1 MRTFVIGRSP
11 EADIVLADASVGR
24 RHAELVVTDDGRF
37 HLTDCGGGDGTWRA
51 VARRGGEEIWERTRQ
66 SFVAVSQ
73 PLRFGSYRVTVQELL
88 SRRAPGLHDQGA
100 VGAPGG
106 VGGPGGGPG
115 GGTAGGSGEPA
126 LRGPVER
133 DPRTG
138 EIVRRRI

>member
-11 EADIVLADASVGR
+11 AADIVLADASVGR
-24 RHAELVVTDDGRF
+24 QHAELVITDDGRF

-51 VARRGGEEIWERTRQ
+51 VARRDGQEVWERTRQ
-66 SFVAVSQ
+66 SFVAAGQ
-73 PLRFGSYRVTVQELL
+73 PLRFGSYRTTVQELL
-88 SRRAPGLHDQGA
+88 ARRPTGPRDHGVPGSAAGLGGA
-100 VGAPGG
+100 GSAEPG
-106 VGGPGGGPG
+106 
-115 GGTAGGSGEPA
+115 

>member
-11 EADIVLADASVGR
+11 DADIVLADASVGR
-24 RHAELVVTDDGRF
+24 QHAELVITDDGRF

-51 VARRGGEEIWERTRQ
+51 VAVRAGQEVWERTRQ
-66 SFVAVSQ
+66 SFVAAGQ
-73 PLRFGSYRVTVQELL
+73 PLRFGSIRVTVQELL
-88 SRRAPGLHDQGA
+88 ARREPSPREQEAA
-100 VGAPGG
+100 
-106 VGGPGGGPG
+106 GPAGGGG
-115 GGTAGGSGEPA
+115 GAGATELG

>member
-11 EADIVLADASVGR
+11 DADIVLADASVGHC
-24 RHAELVVTDDGRF
+24 HAELVITDDGRF

-51 VARRGGEEIWERTRQ
+51 VALRGGQEVWERTRQ
-66 SFVAVSQ
+66 SFVAAGQ
-73 PLRFGSYRVTVQELL
+73 PLRFGSLRVTVQELL
-88 SRRAPGLHDQGA
+88 ARREPSPRDQEAAGLA
-100 VGAPGG
+100 
-106 VGGPGGGPG
+106 GGGGNG
-115 GGTAGGSGEPA
+115 GGTGEPG

>member
-11 EADIVLADASVGR
+11 DADIVLADASVGH
-24 RHAELVVTDDGRF
+24 RHAELVITDDGRF

-51 VARRGGEEIWERTRQ
+51 VALRGGQEVWERTRQ
-66 SFVAVSQ
+66 SFVASEQ
-73 PLRFGSYRVTVQELL
+73 PLRFGGLCVTVQELL
-88 SRRAPGLHDQGA
+88 ARREPNARDLETAGSSGGA
-100 VGAPGG
+100 TG
-106 VGGPGGGPG
+106 G
-115 GGTAGGSGEPA
+115 GGTGEPS

>member
-11 EADIVLADASVGR
+11 DADIVLADATVAR
-24 RHAELVVTDDGRF
+24 RHAELIISDDGRF

-51 VARRGGEEIWERTRQ
+51 VAQRDGREVWERTRQ
-66 SFVAVSQ
+66 SFVAAGQ
-73 PLRFGSYRVTVQELL
+73 PLRFGGFRTTVQELL
-88 SRRAPGLHDQGA
+88 AGRQSAARHHETA
-100 VGAPGG
+100 
-106 VGGPGGGPG
+106 GPAG
-115 GGTAGGSGEPA
+115 GGTGTGKPA

>member
-11 EADIVLADASVGR
+11 DADIVLADASVGR
-24 RHAELVVTDDGRF
+24 QHAELVITDDGRF

-51 VARRGGEEIWERTRQ
+51 VAVRAGQEVWERTRQ
-66 SFVAVSQ
+66 SFVAAGQ
-73 PLRFGSYRVTVQELL
+73 PLRFGSIRVTVQELL
-88 SRRAPGLHDQGA
+88 ARREPSPREHVIA
-100 VGAPGG
+100 VP
-106 VGGPGGGPG
+106 
-115 GGTAGGSGEPA
+115 AGGCAGETDPG

>member
-11 EADIVLADASVGR
+11 DADIVLADASVGR
-24 RHAELVVTDDGRF
+24 QHAELVITDDGRF

-51 VARRGGEEIWERTRQ
+51 VAMRAGQEVWERTRQ
-66 SFVAVSQ
+66 SFVAAGQ
-73 PLRFGSYRVTVQELL
+73 PLRFGDIRVTVQELL
-88 SRRAPGLHDQGA
+88 ARREPSPREQEAA
-100 VGAPGG
+100 
-106 VGGPGGGPG
+106 GPVG
-115 GGTAGGSGEPA
+115 GGTAEPG

>member
-11 EADIVLADASVGR
+11 AADIVLADASVGR
-24 RHAELVVTDDGRF
+24 QHAELVITDDGRF

-51 VARRGGEEIWERTRQ
+51 VAVRDGQEVWERTRQ
-66 SFVAVSQ
+66 SFVAAGQ
-73 PLRFGSYRVTVQELL
+73 PLRFGGYRTTVQELL
-88 SRRAPGLHDQGA
+88 ARRQPGPREQGA
-100 VGAPGG
+100 RGT
-106 VGGPGGGPG
+106 PGGG
-115 GGTAGGSGEPA
+115 AGGAEPG

>member
-11 EADIVLADASVGR
+11 DADIVLADASVGR
-24 RHAELVVTDDGRF
+24 QHAELVITDDGRF

-51 VARRGGEEIWERTRQ
+51 VALRDGQEVWERTRQ
-66 SFVAVSQ
+66 SFVAAGQ
-73 PLRFGSYRVTVQELL
+73 PLRFGSYRATVQELL
-88 SRRAPGLHDQGA
+88 ARRPPGPRTHGA
-100 VGAPGG
+100 AGSPG
-106 VGGPGGGPG
+106 GGGPG
-115 GGTAGGSGEPA
+115 GVDPG

>member
-11 EADIVLADASVGR
+11 DADIVLADASVGR
-24 RHAELVVTDDGRF
+24 QHAELVITDDGRF

-51 VARRGGEEIWERTRQ
+51 VAMRAGQEVWERTRQ
-66 SFVAVSQ
+66 SFVAAGQ
-73 PLRFGSYRVTVQELL
+73 PLRFGNIRVTVQELL
-88 SRRAPGLHDQGA
+88 ARREPSPREQEAAGQA
-100 VGAPGG
+100 
-106 VGGPGGGPG
+106 GGGG
-115 GGTAGGSGEPA
+115 GAGTAEPG

>member
-11 EADIVLADASVGR
+11 DADIVLADDSVGH
-24 RHAELVVTDDGRF
+24 RHAELVLTDDGRF

-51 VARRGGEEIWERTRQ
+51 VARQGGEEVWERTRQ
-66 SFVAVSQ
+66 SFVTASQ
-73 PLRFGSYRVTVQELL
+73 PLRFGGYRVTVQELL
-88 SRRAPGLHDQGA
+88 ARRTPDPQAKGT
-100 VGAPGG
+100 VGASGG
-106 VGGPGGGPG
+106 LGGG
-115 GGTAGGSGEPA
+115 GGSGEPA

>member
-11 EADIVLADASVGR
+11 DADIVLADASVGHQ
-24 RHAELVVTDDGRF
+24 HAELVITDDGRF

-51 VARRGGEEIWERTRQ
+51 VAVRDGQEVWERTRQ
-66 SFVAVSQ
+66 SFVAAGQ
-73 PLRFGSYRVTVQELL
+73 PLRFGRYRATVQDLL
-88 SRRAPGLHDQGA
+88 ARRPSGPRAHGA
-100 VGAPGG
+100 AGSSGG
-106 VGGPGGGPG
+106 
-115 GGTAGGSGEPA
+115 AGGAGATEPG

>member
-11 EADIVLADASVGR
+11 DADIVLADASVGR
-24 RHAELVVTDDGRF
+24 QHAELVITGDGRF

-51 VARRGGEEIWERTRQ
+51 VAVRAGQEVWERTRQ
-66 SFVAVSQ
+66 SFVAAGQ
-73 PLRFGSYRVTVQELL
+73 PLRFGSIRVTVQELL
-88 SRRAPGLHDQGA
+88 ARREPSPREHGMA
-100 VGAPGG
+100 
-106 VGGPGGGPG
+106 GPAGGGGAGATDPG
-115 GGTAGGSGEPA
+115 

>member
-11 EADIVLADASVGR
+11 DADIVLADASVAR
-24 RHAELVVTDDGRF
+24 QHAELVITDDGRF

-51 VARRGGEEIWERTRQ
+51 VAMRAGQEVWERTRQ
-66 SFVAVSQ
+66 SFVATGQ
-73 PLRFGSYRVTVQELL
+73 PLRFGSTRVTVQELL
-88 SRRAPGLHDQGA
+88 ARRSPDTREQAA
-100 VGAPGG
+100 A
-106 VGGPGGGPG
+106 GPAGGGAGATEPG
-115 GGTAGGSGEPA
+115 

>member
-11 EADIVLADASVGR
+11 DADIVLADASVGR
-24 RHAELVVTDDGRF
+24 QHAELVITDDGRF

-51 VARRGGEEIWERTRQ
+51 VAMRAGQEVWERTRQ
-66 SFVAVSQ
+66 SFVAAGQ
-73 PLRFGSYRVTVQELL
+73 PLRFGDIRVTVQELL
-88 SRRAPGLHDQGA
+88 ARREPSPRDKEAA
-100 VGAPGG
+100 
-106 VGGPGGGPG
+106 GPAGGGGGAGSAEPG
-115 GGTAGGSGEPA
+115 